1 MTALYLIGGFL
12 LLLLGGEF
20 LVRGSVG
27 VALKLRV
34 SKVVIGLTLVA
45 FATSAPELLVSVV
58 AALKGKSDIA
68 LGNVIGSNIANIG
81 LILGVTALLFKMQ
94 AVRLEYQRDWYFLLA
109 ANFLLAVFLWLGGIN
124 QIQGLLLVLLLIFY
138 NIQKIRSARKQRSL
152 KIGEHYASC
161 PRYRSGNRIFNR
173 DICRRGHCIPKS
185 WKIRNSFST

>member
-94 AVRLEYQRDWYFLLA
+94 DQQKTLNL
-109 ANFLLAVFLWLGGIN
+109 IN
-124 QIQGLLLVLLLIFY
+124 
-138 NIQKIRSARKQRSL
+138 
-152 KIGEHYASC
+152 
-161 PRYRSGNRIFNR
+161 
-173 DICRRGHCIPKS
+173 
-185 WKIRNSFST
+185 STQP

>member
-1 MTALYLIGGFL
+1 MTILYLIGGFL

-81 LILGVTALLFKMQ
+81 LILGVTALLFKMK

-109 ANFLLAVFLWLGGIN
+109 ANLLLAVFLWLGGIN

-138 NIQKIRSARKQRSL
+138 NIHKIRSARKQRSL
-152 KIGEHYASC
+152 KIGEEIIGYHMTLLK
-161 PRYRSGNRIFNR
+161 GV
-173 DICRRGHCIPKS
+173 H
-185 WKIRNSFST
+185 